1 MLVTA
6 PLCSCADL
14 ASQFQLTVNVTAVVL
29 TFVTAVASSTGES
42 VLNAVQLLWVNLI
55 MDTFAALA
63 LATDAPS
70 HTVLERKPERK
81 SARLVTLRMGKMI
94 IGQAICQLA
103 IAFTL
108 HFGGT
113 KLLGYN
119 LSIEKEYVRH
129 KSLVFNTFVWL
140 QIFNEIK

>member
-1 MLVTA
+1 M
-6 PLCSCADL
+6 
-14 ASQFQLTVNVTAVVL
+14 
-29 TFVTAVASSTGES
+29 TFVTAVASDEQKS

-63 LATDAPS
+63 LATDPPARS
-70 HTVLERKPERK
+70 VLDRKPERK
-81 SARLVTLRMGKMI
+81 SAGLVTERMGKMI

-108 HFGGT
+108 HFGGHT
-113 KLLGYN
+113 LLGYN
-119 LSIEKEYVRH
+119 LEDEVEYRRH

-140 QIFNEIK
+140 QIFNEVK